1 VSDESEIDSYL
12 DVTRGFPSGLLVTFN
27 ESTDHETPV
36 GELTVV
42 RSHDDGTLDL
52 KQSTPG
58 AFEDTHYC
66 FGPADQG
73 GVELV
78 ELDDEGHGTDW
89 TTVETIEVV
98 GFE

>member
-1 VSDESEIDSYL
+1 MSDDAEIDSYL
-12 DVTRGFPSGLLVTFN
+12 DVTSGFQRGLLVTFN
-27 ESTDHETPV
+27 ESTDHGTPV
-36 GELTVV
+36 GECTVV
-42 RSHDDGTLDL
+42 RAYDDGTLDL

-58 AFEDTHYC
+58 SFEDTHYH

-89 TTVETIEVV
+89 TEVQTIEVI